1 MDIISLG
8 MNKNN
13 IKAEVSDTWLRAF
26 VAATRSGSFSAAAHA
41 LGVGQSAVTHSVARL
56 ENALG
61 IRLFIRT
68 PSGIVPTA
76 AGANLF
82 ERISQL
88 FVDIDRAVELARPN
102 QGDPTVTLSVST
114 SLATYWLMPRL
125 VEYKREHP
133 HVHLRVITRDTDTS
147 IGNDD
152 ADLWIPLG
160 NVDRPDLVST
170 RFCDEEIVAVASP
183 AVAQP
188 IIENGIKSMA
198 TANLVNL
205 EQRFSARF
213 SWQMWFDNHEI
224 VSSDPNMVY
233 QSNDY
238 SLVLQA
244 AVDGEGIAL
253 GWTHLVADLLAEG
266 KLMRIGGTIRTQNPF
281 QVMYRKGLA
290 LNDSVASVLEWITK
304 EGHRT
309 LGD

>member
-1 MDIISLG
+1 

-125 VEYKREHP
+125 VEYKRDHP
-133 HVHLRVITRDTDTS
+133 HVHLRVTS
-147 IGNDD
+147 CETCLTHPNAERSRAPAQG
-152 ADLWIPLG
+152 ASLRALRRR
-160 NVDRPDLVST
+160 RPPN
-170 RFCDEEIVAVASP
+170 F
-183 AVAQP
+183 
-188 IIENGIKSMA
+188 A
-198 TANLVNL
+198 TAS
-205 EQRFSARF
+205 RWS
-213 SWQMWFDNHEI
+213 
-224 VSSDPNMVY
+224 
-233 QSNDY
+233 
-238 SLVLQA
+238 
-244 AVDGEGIAL
+244 
-253 GWTHLVADLLAEG
+253 
-266 KLMRIGGTIRTQNPF
+266 
-281 QVMYRKGLA
+281 
-290 LNDSVASVLEWITK
+290 
-304 EGHRT
+304 
-309 LGD
+309 